1 MDNINA
7 IARDK
12 FQRPNRRDTREHT
25 TISKIANLRSS
36 GKGFILFYFFFFWR
50 KVVRGKVVR

>member
-25 TISKIANLRSS
+25 TIAKIANLRSS
-36 GKGFILFYFFFFWR
+36 GNIFFWR